1 MNNLE
6 QTLSIIK
13 PDAVERN
20 LENEIK
26 QMFKEKGFQV
36 IKEKKIQIEKFEAEN
51 FYKVHETKPF
61 YNDLCSY
68 LSSGPIVVM
77 VLEKENAV
85 VANRELMGA
94 TNPKDAED
102 GTIRK
107 KYGISI
113 DKNSVHGSDSVENAK
128 IEINFFDK
136 IFIKPAR
143 QIILILSILNFLI
156 NWFSA

>member
-1 MNNLE
+1 MNNIE

-26 QMFKEKGFQV
+26 EMFKLKGFNIV
-36 IKEKKIQIEKFEAEN
+36 REKKIRIEKAEAEK

-61 YNDLCSY
+61 YNDLCEY
-68 LSSGPIVVM
+68 LSSGPIVVII
-77 VLEKENAV
+77 LERENAV
-85 VANRELMGA
+85 LNNRELMGA
-94 TNPKDAED
+94 TNPKDAKE

-113 DKNSVHGSDSVENAK
+113 DKNSVHGSDSLENAK
-128 IEINFFDK
+128 IEIEFFFKD
-136 IFIKPAR
+136 
-143 QIILILSILNFLI
+143 
-156 NWFSA
+156 

>member
-1 MNNLE
+1 MSNIE

-26 QMFKEKGFQV
+26 EMFKLKGFNIV
-36 IKEKKIQIEKFEAEN
+36 REKKLELKKLKQKK

-61 YNDLCSY
+61 YNDLCEY
-68 LSSGPIVVM
+68 LSSGPIVVII
-77 VLEKENAV
+77 LERENAV
-85 VANRELMGA
+85 LNNRELMGA
-94 TNPKDAED
+94 TNPKDAKE

-113 DKNSVHGSDSVENAK
+113 DKNSVHGSDSLENAK
-128 IEINFFDK
+128 IEIEFFFKD
-136 IFIKPAR
+136 
-143 QIILILSILNFLI
+143 
-156 NWFSA
+156 

>member
-1 MNNLE
+1 MSNTE

-20 LENEIK
+20 LDSEIK
-26 QMFKEKGFQV
+26 EMFKNKGYSIV
-36 IKEKKIQIEKFEAEN
+36 KEKKIQIAKSEAEL

-61 YNDLCSY
+61 YNDLCAY

-85 VANRELMGA
+85 LGNRELMGA
-94 TNPKDAED
+94 TNPKDAEE

-128 IEINFFDK
+128 IEIDFFFK
-136 IFIKPAR
+136 
-143 QIILILSILNFLI
+143 N
-156 NWFSA
+156 

>member
-1 MNNLE
+1 MSNIE

-13 PDAVERN
+13 PEAVERN
-20 LENEIK
+20 LDNEIK
-26 QMFKEKGFQV
+26 EMFKHKGFKI
-36 IKEKKIQIEKFEAEN
+36 IKGKKVQIAKNEAEQ

-61 YNDLCSY
+61 YNDLCTY
-68 LSSGPIVVM
+68 LSSSPVVVM

-85 VANRELMGA
+85 LANRELMGA
-94 TNPKDAED
+94 TNPKDADE

-128 IEINFFDK
+128 IEIDFFFKD
-136 IFIKPAR
+136 
-143 QIILILSILNFLI
+143 
-156 NWFSA
+156 

>member
-1 MNNLE
+1 MSNIE

-20 LENEIK
+20 LDNEIK
-26 QMFKEKGFQV
+26 QMFIKNGFNI
-36 IKEKKIQIEKFEAEN
+36 IKEKKIQIEKSEAEK

-68 LSSGPIVVM
+68 LSSGPIVAM
-77 VLEKENAV
+77 ILEKKNAV
-85 VANRELMGA
+85 ADNRKLMGA
-94 TNPKDAED
+94 TNPKDAEE

-107 KYGISI
+107 KHGISI

-128 IEINFFDK
+128 IEIDFFFKD
-136 IFIKPAR
+136 
-143 QIILILSILNFLI
+143 
-156 NWFSA
+156 

>member
-1 MNNLE
+1 MSNIE

-20 LENEIK
+20 LDNEIK
-26 QMFKEKGFQV
+26 QMFIKNGFN
-36 IKEKKIQIEKFEAEN
+36 IFKEKKIQIEKSEAEK

-68 LSSGPIVVM
+68 LSSGPIVAM
-77 VLEKENAV
+77 ILEKENAV
-85 VANRELMGA
+85 VDNRKLMGA
-94 TNPKDAED
+94 TNPNDAEE

-128 IEINFFDK
+128 IEIDFFFKD
-136 IFIKPAR
+136 
-143 QIILILSILNFLI
+143 
-156 NWFSA
+156 

>member
-1 MNNLE
+1 MSNTE

-20 LENEIK
+20 LDDEIK
-26 QMFKEKGFQV
+26 QMFIKNGFN
-36 IKEKKIQIEKFEAEN
+36 IFKEKKIQIEKSEAEK

-68 LSSGPIVVM
+68 LSSGPIIAM
-77 VLEKENAV
+77 ILEKENAV
-85 VANRELMGA
+85 ADNRKLMGA
-94 TNPKDAED
+94 TNPKDAEE

-128 IEINFFDK
+128 IEIDFFFKD
-136 IFIKPAR
+136 
-143 QIILILSILNFLI
+143 
-156 NWFSA
+156 

>member
-1 MNNLE
+1 MSNIE

-26 QMFKEKGFQV
+26 EIFKSNGFS
-36 IKEKKIQIEKFEAEN
+36 ILNEKKIQIEKSEAEK

-61 YNDLCSY
+61 YNDLCEY

-77 VLEKENAV
+77 ILEKENAV
-85 VANRELMGA
+85 LGNRELMGA
-94 TNPKDAED
+94 TNPQEASD

-128 IEINFFDK
+128 IEIDFFFKD
-136 IFIKPAR
+136 
-143 QIILILSILNFLI
+143 
-156 NWFSA
+156 

>member
-1 MNNLE
+1 MSNLE

-20 LENEIK
+20 LANEIK
-26 QMFKEKGFQV
+26 NMFKNKGFS
-36 IKEKKIQIEKFEAEN
+36 ILKEKKIQIEKSEAEK

-68 LSSGPIVVM
+68 LSSGPIIVI
-77 VLEKENAV
+77 VLEKDNAV
-85 VANRELMGA
+85 LANRELMGA
-94 TNPKDAED
+94 TNPQDAED

-128 IEINFFDK
+128 IEIDFFFKD
-136 IFIKPAR
+136 
-143 QIILILSILNFLI
+143 
-156 NWFSA
+156 

>member
-1 MNNLE
+1 MIMSNTE

-20 LENEIK
+20 LDNEIK
-26 QMFKEKGFQV
+26 EIFKNKNFKIV
-36 IKEKKIQIEKFEAEN
+36 KEKKIQIEKSEAEK

-61 YNDLCSY
+61 YNDLCVY

-85 VANRELMGA
+85 LANRELMGA
-94 TNPKDAED
+94 TNPKDAEE

-128 IEINFFDK
+128 IEIDFFFKD
-136 IFIKPAR
+136 
-143 QIILILSILNFLI
+143 
-156 NWFSA
+156 

>member
-1 MNNLE
+1 MSNLE
-6 QTLSIIK
+6 KTLSIIK

-26 QMFKEKGFQV
+26 EIFKRKGFL
-36 IKEKKIQIEKFEAEN
+36 IKNEKKIQIEKSEAEK

-61 YNDLCSY
+61 FNDLCSY
-68 LSSGPIVVM
+68 LSSGPIVAM
-77 VLEKENAV
+77 VLEKENSV
-85 VANRELMGA
+85 LENRELMGA
-94 TNPKDAED
+94 TNPKDAAE

-128 IEINFFDK
+128 TEIDFFFKD
-136 IFIKPAR
+136 
-143 QIILILSILNFLI
+143 
-156 NWFSA
+156 

>member
-1 MNNLE
+1 MSNIE

-26 QMFKEKGFQV
+26 EMFKSNGF
-36 IKEKKIQIEKFEAEN
+36 IILKERKIQIEKSEAEK

-61 YNDLCSY
+61 YNDLCAY

-77 VLEKENAV
+77 VLEKDNAV
-85 VANRELMGA
+85 LGNRELMGA
-94 TNPKDAED
+94 TNPEDAKE

-128 IEINFFDK
+128 IEIDFFFKD
-136 IFIKPAR
+136 
-143 QIILILSILNFLI
+143 
-156 NWFSA
+156 

>member
-1 MNNLE
+1 MSNSE

-20 LENEIK
+20 LDNEIK
-26 QMFKEKGFQV
+26 EMFKNKGFSV
-36 IKEKKIQIEKFEAEN
+36 VKEKKIQIEKSEAEK

-61 YNDLCSY
+61 YNDLCTY
-68 LSSGPIVVM
+68 LSSGPIIVM
-77 VLEKENAV
+77 ILEKESAV
-85 VANRELMGA
+85 LDNRKLMGA
-94 TNPKDAED
+94 TNPTDAEE

-128 IEINFFDK
+128 IEIDFFFKD
-136 IFIKPAR
+136 
-143 QIILILSILNFLI
+143 
-156 NWFSA
+156 

>member
-1 MNNLE
+1 MSNLE

-20 LENEIK
+20 LDNEIK
-26 QMFKEKGFQV
+26 EMFKNKGFNIV
-36 IKEKKIQIEKFEAEN
+36 KDKKIQIVKSEAEQ

-61 YNDLCSY
+61 YNDLCTY

-85 VANRELMGA
+85 LSNRELMGA
-94 TNPKDAED
+94 TMPEEAAE

-128 IEINFFDK
+128 LEIDFFFRD
-136 IFIKPAR
+136 
-143 QIILILSILNFLI
+143 
-156 NWFSA
+156 

>member
-1 MNNLE
+1 MSNIE

-20 LENEIK
+20 LDNEIK
-26 QMFKEKGFQV
+26 EIFKNSGFKI
-36 IKEKKIQIEKFEAEN
+36 IKEKKIQIDKSEAEK

-68 LSSGPIVVM
+68 LSSGPILVM

-85 VANRELMGA
+85 LANRELMGV
-94 TNPKDAED
+94 TNPKDAVE

-113 DKNSVHGSDSVENAK
+113 DKNSVHGSDSIDNAK
-128 IEINFFDK
+128 IEIDFFFKD
-136 IFIKPAR
+136 
-143 QIILILSILNFLI
+143 
-156 NWFSA
+156 